1 MCPALLPLSQDS
13 TPAVVGSELH
23 AAAMVSVLLP
33 FRWVQSRK
41 CVHSDVVFAPMTVGE
56 SCREGGIGVKKLPSL
71 GAGLLNGRG
80 IKA

>member
-1 MCPALLPLSQDS
+1 
-13 TPAVVGSELH
+13 
-23 AAAMVSVLLP
+23 
-33 FRWVQSRK
+33 
-41 CVHSDVVFAPMTVGE
+41 MTVGE